1 MHSFHPAPI
10 FLPIFPARCII
21 FPPPLFSV
29 AQRIEWFISL
39 GPSMFL
45 SLTAQTFCKTL
56 LLKHEQRT
64 LVIMAKIND
73 TFATIYLSSPK
84 VIDIS
89 NDCKDQR
96 QKCYILK
103 SYVITW
109 IGCLHLICGKDL
121 RSKKYP
127 IMTDRHRKN
136 QHCSNLHDVWT
147 YVIQSNTYSMY
158 HIIDYWYIINILL
171 ILDYQY
177 IIGMM
182 IWETCLTG
190 NQAVLPLSPS
200 DQNLKQM
207 SLLSGFY
214 EPYF

>member
-1 MHSFHPAPI
+1 MSHLGIKCVSLPCRHRFPMHSFHPAPI

-39 GPSMFL
+39 VPSMFL

-84 VIDIS
+84 VIDII
-89 NDCKDQR
+89 NQCKDQR
-96 QKCYILK
+96 QIFEKP
-103 SYVITW
+103 
-109 IGCLHLICGKDL
+109 GHHLNWVYAPHICSKDL
-121 RSKKYP
+121 RFKKYP

-136 QHCSNLHDVWT
+136 QRRSNLHDVC
-147 YVIQSNTYSMY
+147 N
-158 HIIDYWYIINILL
+158 
-171 ILDYQY
+171 
-177 IIGMM
+177 
-182 IWETCLTG
+182 
-190 NQAVLPLSPS
+190 A
-200 DQNLKQM
+200 
-207 SLLSGFY
+207 
-214 EPYF
+214 

>member
-1 MHSFHPAPI
+1 MALILKFYNYSAKHRQFEIGWVTLALSVWLPCRHRFPMHSFHPAPI

-84 VIDIS
+84 VIDII
-89 NDCKDQR
+89 NQCKDQR
-96 QKCYILK
+96 QIFGKPGY
-103 SYVITW
+103 
-109 IGCLHLICGKDL
+109 HLNWVYAPHMQQRFEVQEI
-121 RSKKYP
+121 SKV
-127 IMTDRHRKN
+127 MDRHRKN
-136 QHCSNLHDVWT
+136 QHRSN
-147 YVIQSNTYSMY
+147 
-158 HIIDYWYIINILL
+158 
-171 ILDYQY
+171 
-177 IIGMM
+177 
-182 IWETCLTG
+182 
-190 NQAVLPLSPS
+190 
-200 DQNLKQM
+200 
-207 SLLSGFY
+207 
-214 EPYF
+214 